1 MSKYDKEYED
11 YLEEDYINRNLDTEN
26 EKEELEEII
35 NKYFNKEAIK
45 EYTNKD
51 NKEYLEFLFQKI
63 IRDDKEN
70 NTSKYEQKNKI
81 LDLLKKSSFQKQNS
95 SKDKID
101 YIIFYLKNKYSI
113 ITGKILYSLFNNLKS
128 KDDNNMSVSDY
139 KNFIL
144 MNFNKETINLEN
156 EEEKENFTNLLLEL
170 ID

>member
-81 LDLLKKSSFQKQNS
+81 LDLLKKASFQKQNS